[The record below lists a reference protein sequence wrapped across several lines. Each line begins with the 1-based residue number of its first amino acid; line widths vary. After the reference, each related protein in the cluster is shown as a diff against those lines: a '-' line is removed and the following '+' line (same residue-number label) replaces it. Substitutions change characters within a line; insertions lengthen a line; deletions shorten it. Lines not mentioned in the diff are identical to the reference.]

1 MVTKKTTK
9 PSTEKKSKVSVKKA
23 IDDIQSTE
31 VTFPRVTIGS
41 HLTVTEFANGTTFLA
56 WNDDALLKEIQAATK

>member
-9 PSTEKKSKVSVKKA
+9 KKTKLIEDAINENKSTKVVFPK
-23 IDDIQSTE
+23 
-31 VTFPRVTIGS
+31 VTVGS

-56 WNDDALLKEIQAATK
+56 WNDEELLKEIQAVTK

>member
-1 MVTKKTTK
+1 MATKKKTT
-9 PSTEKKSKVSVKKA
+9 STEKKPRVSIKKA
-23 IDDIQSTE
+23 ITETKTE

-56 WNDDALLKEIQAATK
+56 WNDDALLKEIRAATK